1 MDYTILYLLGLVL
14 AVVLITILTKTL
26 RSKNTIQPEDLEIA
40 MALLD
45 LTSDITEELQLGKEK
60 KLKTLTN
67 IVITTV
73 DYVKN
78 SITEVSKEQALE
90 YAKKLC
96 EELQLEL
103 SPKRE
108 EILSRLLDLSLS
120 KLKDEEKAEEQ
131 VQDKEEEPV
140 IEEKVEDEVQKEE
153 HTDEPIKIV
162 LVDIK
167 ETKTQEETVVEEKVE
182 DEVQKEETVVEKPV
196 DAVIPIW
203 EENKIK
209 IEEENHLFFYLYKNI
224 LWEENIMNLI
234 LLLISIIEF
243 IIIILLIM
251 LIIKPKKKFNIE
263 DYEYIILSICR
274 EIIRDLDSDD
284 IHINDLSEEIKNRLI
299 KELKDSGIKLP
310 KNLNEL
316 EIKSYIQNIIY
327 INNIFNT
334 IEKEEYEND
343 EEEKINEIINP
354 QQQNISHTIST
365 LDAINSFYID

>member
-14 AVVLITILTKTL
+14 TVVLITILAKTL
-26 RSKNTIQPEDLEIA
+26 RSKNIIQSEDLEIA

-90 YAKKLC
+90 YAKELC

-162 LVDIK
+162 LADIK
-167 ETKTQEETVVEEKVE
+167 ETKTQEETVIEEKVE
-182 DEVQKEETVVEKPV
+182 DEVQKEETVVEKPADV
-196 DAVIPIW
+196 VIPIW
-203 EENKIK
+203 EEK
-209 IEEENHLFFYLYKNI
+209 
-224 LWEENIMNLI
+224 
-234 LLLISIIEF
+234 
-243 IIIILLIM
+243 
-251 LIIKPKKKFNIE
+251 
-263 DYEYIILSICR
+263 
-274 EIIRDLDSDD
+274 
-284 IHINDLSEEIKNRLI
+284 
-299 KELKDSGIKLP
+299 
-310 KNLNEL
+310 
-316 EIKSYIQNIIY
+316 
-327 INNIFNT
+327 
-334 IEKEEYEND
+334 
-343 EEEKINEIINP
+343 
-354 QQQNISHTIST
+354 
-365 LDAINSFYID
+365 